1 MKVISKV
8 FFGLVAG
15 LFLFTAC
22 SKEPSNPIERSYSNI
37 DFKKIDAGDQ
47 HRLTLTKGT
56 GFSIIARGEERDIND
71 LVIRVIDSSLKI
83 EYNRYKS
90 NRKRV
95 HFTITLPSLQGLVL
109 SGQSEATVSGFSE
122 TDLVN
127 LVASGQSAC
136 WINMNAPK
144 FNLLASGQS
153 KIEFQGGT
161 ATGFEAEASGQSQIL
176 AYGLSTVVF
185 AEVIA
190 TGQSTIKV
198 KVGNSFKANASGQS
212 NIYYQ
217 GDPLITQIV
226 STGDSRIIKE

>member
-1 MKVISKV
+1 MKALTKT
-8 FFGLVAG
+8 FFGIIAAML
-15 LFLFTAC
+15 LFTAC

-37 DFKKIDAGDQ
+37 DFNKIDAGDQ
-47 HRLTLTKGT
+47 HRLTITKGT

-83 EYNRYKS
+83 EYSRYKS

-95 HFTITLPSLQGLVL
+95 YFTITLPSLEGLVL
-109 SGQSEATVSGFSE
+109 SGQSEGTVSGFSE

-127 LVASGQSAC
+127 LAVSGQSAC
-136 WINMNAPK
+136 WVNMSAPK

-212 NIYYQ
+212 SIYYR

-226 STGDSRIIKE
+226 SSGDSRIIKE

>member
-95 HFTITLPSLQGLVL
+95 YFTISLPSLQGLVL

-122 TDLVN
+122 TDLVDI
-127 LVASGQSAC
+127 VVSGQSAC

-176 AYGLSTVVF
+176 AYGLSTF

>member
-1 MKVISKV
+1 MKALTKT
-8 FFGLVAG
+8 FFGIIAAML
-15 LFLFTAC
+15 LFTAC

-37 DFKKIDAGDQ
+37 DFNKIDAGDQ
-47 HRLTLTKGT
+47 HRLTITKGT
-56 GFSIIARGEERDIND
+56 GFSIIARGEERDVND

-95 HFTITLPSLQGLVL
+95 YFTITLPSLEGLVL

-127 LVASGQSAC
+127 LVVSGQSAC

-144 FNLLASGQS
+144 FKLLASGQS
-153 KIEFQGGT
+153 KIEFQGGV
-161 ATGFEAEASGQSQIL
+161 ATGFEGEASGQSEIL
-176 AYGLSTVVF
+176 AYGLSPVVF
-185 AEVIA
+185 AEVTA

-198 KVGNSFKANASGQS
+198 RVGNSFKANASGQS
-212 NIYYQ
+212 RIYYR

>member
-47 HRLTLTKGT
+47 HRLTITKGT
-56 GFSIIARGEERDIND
+56 GFSIIARGEERDVND

-95 HFTITLPSLQGLVL
+95 YFTITLPSLEGLVL

-127 LVASGQSAC
+127 LVVSGQSAC

-144 FNLLASGQS
+144 FKLLASGQS
-153 KIEFQGGT
+153 KIEFQGGV
-161 ATGFEAEASGQSQIL
+161 ATGFEGEASGQSEIL
-176 AYGLSTVVF
+176 AYGLSPVVF
-185 AEVIA
+185 AEVTA

-198 KVGNSFKANASGQS
+198 RVGNSLKANASGQS
-212 NIYYQ
+212 RIYYR

-226 STGDSRIIKE
+226 STGNSRVIKE

>member
-1 MKVISKV
+1 MKALSRTFLGIM
-8 FFGLVAG
+8 AG

-37 DFKKIDAGDQ
+37 DFKKIEAGDQ
-47 HRLTLTKGT
+47 HQLTITKGT
-56 GFSIIARGEERDIND
+56 AFSIIARGEERDIND

-95 HFTITLPSLQGLVL
+95 YFTIALPSLKGFVL
-109 SGQSEATVSGFSE
+109 SGQSQATVSGFSE

-127 LVASGQSAC
+127 LVVSGQSAC

-144 FNLLASGQS
+144 FKLLASGQS

-161 ATGFEAEASGQSQIL
+161 ATGFEAEASGQSEIL

-185 AEVIA
+185 AEATA

-212 NIYYQ
+212 RIYYQ

>member
-1 MKVISKV
+1 MKVLSKA
-8 FFGLVAG
+8 FFGIMAAML
-15 LFLFTAC
+15 LFTAC

-47 HRLTLTKGT
+47 HRLIITKGT

-95 HFTITLPSLQGLVL
+95 YFTIALPSLEGLKL
-109 SGQSEATVSGFSE
+109 SGQSEATISGFSE
-122 TDLVN
+122 TSLVN
-127 LVASGQSAC
+127 LDVSGQSSC
-136 WINMNAPK
+136 WLNMNAPK
-144 FNLLASGQS
+144 FKLLASGQS

-161 ATGFEAEASGQSQIL
+161 ATGFEAEASGQSEIL

-185 AEVIA
+185 AEAIA

-212 NIYYQ
+212 RIYYH
-217 GDPLITQIV
+217 GDPLITQII